1 MNEDISVK
9 GMESLRELY
18 KIGYGPSSSHTMGPE
33 RAARLFKEKHP
44 TADKFVVTLYG
55 SLALTGV
62 GHRTDYIVEKT
73 LQPAEVEIIFD
84 PVTLDLPHPN
94 TMDIVAFRGEE
105 KLGEWRVLSV
115 CGGDFHRAPFGP
127 YLRPY

>member
-1 MNEDISVK
+1 MSDHTGTSR

-44 TADKFVVTLYG
+44 EADLFKVTLFG

-62 GHRTDYIVEKT
+62 GHRTDYIVKKT
-73 LQPAEVEIIFD
+73 LEPAKAEIVFD
-84 PVTLDLPHPN
+84 PVTGDLPHPN
-94 TMDIVAFRGEE
+94 TMDMEAYKDGQLV
-105 KLGEWRVLSV
+105 
-115 CGGDFHRAPFGP
+115 DN
-127 YLRPY
+127 